1 VLADIGVQQVEHA
14 AGQDIADL
22 VQAQARLGETPD
34 AQARDRLTERVA
46 FRLVSVD
53 LRVCFVVLRRAAA
66 PRASGPTCPSRGI
79 SESVW
84 KVTRTATKLLRATSV
99 WRKSMSDLV
108 EFTVGHD
115 GAAIFEV
122 PSGGAVRG
130 TAPAS
135 RRGDA
140 LIVESGRSLEQVVGT
155 IRPVIGVM
163 LDAVKD
169 MGPQEV
175 TVECGVKLSVS
186 AGAIVASGSADSH
199 FILTCKWNRNAEGKD
214 GQS

>member
-1 VLADIGVQQVEHA
+1 
-14 AGQDIADL
+14 
-22 VQAQARLGETPD
+22 
-34 AQARDRLTERVA
+34 
-46 FRLVSVD
+46 
-53 LRVCFVVLRRAAA
+53 
-66 PRASGPTCPSRGI
+66 
-79 SESVW
+79 
-84 KVTRTATKLLRATSV
+84 
-99 WRKSMSDLV
+99 MSDLV

-122 PSGGAVRG
+122 PSGGAARG